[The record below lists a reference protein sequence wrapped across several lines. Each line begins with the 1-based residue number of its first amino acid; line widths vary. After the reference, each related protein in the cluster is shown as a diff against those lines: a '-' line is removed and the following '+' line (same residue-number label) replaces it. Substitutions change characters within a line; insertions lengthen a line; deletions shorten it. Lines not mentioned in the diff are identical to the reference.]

1 MKLVFAVTGFWL
13 LFGYLVWNYMS
24 RQQSWQK
31 QVKRYQLLELD
42 PASNKSLPFWSQWFW
57 YQNLQTFV
65 SPEKLKQ
72 WQLGLALTVVTG
84 PCLLY
89 INGMSW
95 LVSIPLT
102 LLCAASVVWFS
113 YQQLQQKAQDKFR
126 DELPDVIDG
135 LIRALRVGAPMAE
148 VFCEMAEQHKGVT
161 SRLFHVMYDQLRVG
175 QTIDEVMTQ
184 AATRMPI
191 AEFRFLTIVLSL
203 QQETGGRLTEVLERL
218 AATLRSRAEL
228 NASIQTITSESRNS
242 AKILAALPLLVC
254 FVLFGTGREH
264 FDFLMTTTGGQIA
277 MVYIVTSILTGLFL
291 IRRMT
296 QLKG

>member
-1 MKLVFAVTGFWL
+1 MKLVFAIIGFWL
-13 LFGYLVWNYMS
+13 LFGFLAWIYMS
-24 RQQSWQK
+24 RQQRWQS
-31 QVKRYQLLELD
+31 QVRRYQLLDLEQG
-42 PASNKSLPFWSQWFW
+42 SQKRSQFWSQWFW

-65 SPEKLKQ
+65 SHEKLKQ
-72 WQLGLALTVVTG
+72 WQMGLVLALVIA

-102 LLCAASVVWFS
+102 LLCVMSVVWFA

-135 LIRALRVGAPMAE
+135 LIRALRVGAPMAD

-161 SRLFHVMYDQLRVG
+161 SRLFHVMYDELRVG
-175 QTIDEVMTQ
+175 QTLDEVMTN
-184 AATRMPI
+184 AAKRMPI

-242 AKILAALPLLVC
+242 AKILAALPILVC

-277 MVYIVTSILTGLFL
+277 MVYIVTSILAGLFL